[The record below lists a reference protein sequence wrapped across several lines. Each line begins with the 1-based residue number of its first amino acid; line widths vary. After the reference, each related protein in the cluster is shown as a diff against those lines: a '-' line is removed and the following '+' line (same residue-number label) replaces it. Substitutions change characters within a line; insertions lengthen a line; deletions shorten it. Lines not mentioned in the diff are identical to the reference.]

1 MNQARN
7 SRGSNSP
14 IFLVGF
20 MGAGKT
26 TVGQVLAKVLEYD
39 FIDLDNAIALQ
50 AGKSVQQIFL
60 ELGEAEFR
68 WLETEAIRSCRNLVS
83 SVVAL
88 GGGAYVSQENRDLL
102 RGIGKTIW
110 LKCPLEVCLQRISAD
125 KSRPVLGTQEAMRTL
140 LDKRIDSYS
149 QADYVVNSAELPP
162 EQLANAIVRLL
173 GE

>member
-1 MNQARN
+1 MNKSQSSDA
-7 SRGSNSP
+7 P
-14 IFLVGF
+14 IFIVGF

-26 TVGQVLAKVLEYD
+26 TVGQVLAKELGYD

-50 AGKSVQQIFL
+50 TGKSVQQIFL

-110 LKCPLEVCLQRISAD
+110 LDCPLDVCLQRIRD
-125 KSRPVLGTQEAMRTL
+125 NKSRPLLGDEEAMRTL

-149 QADYVVNSAELPP
+149 QADYVVNSDELSP
-162 EQLANAIVRLL
+162 EQLANEIVRLL
-173 GE
+173 RE